1 MGMTDT
7 HFIKRQKMF
16 SDFSFV
22 LYWAPPQIAAGA
34 LPSRSSKDFKVR
46 ACKIPSM
53 ASLGTW
59 RAANSFSISDRG
71 SFSICQQ
78 TNPCQWDLL
87 ESVKKVGTHKLQFPP
102 SVTILMHFFLWIWK
116 NQKEST
122 DLLLLWRHIKSRGWV
137 HWPYLQLHK
146 LQQKTHLGL
155 NNVPTLL
162 ATPAH

>member
-22 LYWAPPQIAAGA
+22 LCWAPRQIATGA

-102 SVTILMHFFLWIWK
+102 SVTILNMEALFSLNMEELKRKYWFVVTVTTHQIKRVGALTL
-116 NQKEST
+116 ST
-122 DLLLLWRHIKSRGWV
+122 ITQTAAKDSSGIE
-137 HWPYLQLHK
+137 
-146 LQQKTHLGL
+146 
-155 NNVPTLL
+155 
-162 ATPAH
+162 